1 MSHSRSIVSR
11 SNLLRSWL
19 VGSVKRKVL
28 ADQDELFALEAEA
41 RKLGLP
47 SSEQAKAVTP
57 QVENMPPNSR
67 AGSDSDS
74 AAEQTAGVSATQIG
88 DSGAGG
94 QPVLLVVDQ
103 RTTMRFG
110 ARRNSK
116 SVVATKTAAFLAW
129 RALVL
134 EKNVGAIIFDD
145 HKIFQVKPQCTR
157 LRVRLILHALLNQNH
172 VISQGANGG
181 TNPSRLNEV
190 LRRTERV
197 APANFLIF
205 LISDASGYNE
215 ETSCI
220 VKRLAQRNHLVIA
233 RVYDPRQ
240 AALHLAYSLPAEHSR
255 RRLEGEAS
263 EHRTEPHGTGA
274 QMGHW
279 PFPEE
284 VPVVPLNAHINLTEQ
299 LHRLWETLTPPT
311 PEPATHSPASHSSGV
326 ATAQSPEM
334 DQEGALK
341 EWNRGL
347 TVQTEQVHISQ
358 SRQA

>member
-1 MSHSRSIVSR
+1 
-11 SNLLRSWL
+11 L

-47 SSEQAKAVTP
+47 SSGHVKEVTAPAEEMPENP
-57 QVENMPPNSR
+57 QSQ
-67 AGSDSDS
+67 SD
-74 AAEQTAGVSATQIG
+74 ACLGAEQSTGASATQSG
-88 DSGAGG
+88 HSGADG

-220 VKRLAQRNHLVIA
+220 VKRLSQRNNLVIA

-255 RRLEGEAS
+255 RRLEVEAS
-263 EHRTEPHGTGA
+263 EHRNEAHGTGA

-284 VPVVPLNAHINLTEQ
+284 VPVVPLNTHVNLPEQ
-299 LHRLWETLTPPT
+299 LHRLWETLTLPKSE
-311 PEPATHSPASHSSGV
+311 PETHSPTSHTSAV

-347 TVQTEQVHISQ
+347 VVQSEQVRLSESH
-358 SRQA
+358 QA